1 MYIIIR
7 KLLSYEKRGVSTGM
21 GYLEK
26 NDISIFNSIVYQIYS
41 VEEPDEMRLNFLKS
55 VRLLIP
61 YECCNFYLAD
71 KDSEHLIKDPVA
83 VDFPLEALSEYLEK
97 IEDED
102 PTRWIFIQAKSMVY
116 REDDLFS
123 KSAIEKNKCYQE
135 FYIPHNLH
143 HSLQI
148 SLALNGVF
156 LGSLSFY
163 RTKTQKPFT
172 DKELFLFDLFKE
184 HLALRL
190 HQETTKKTR
199 SSKADLPAHDLSC
212 YNLTDREIELAKL
225 LTKGLTV
232 QEIGNTLCISSNT
245 VRKHSMNIYKKMNI
259 SSRWEL
265 FKIMYL

>member
-1 MYIIIR
+1 
-7 KLLSYEKRGVSTGM
+7 M

-26 NDISIFNSIVYQIYS
+26 NDISILNSIIYQIYS
-41 VEEPDEMRLNFLKS
+41 IHELDDMRLSFLKS

-71 KDSEHLIKDPVA
+71 KDSEHLIKNPVA
-83 VDFPLEALSEYLEK
+83 VNFPMDALTEYLEK

-102 PTRWIFIQAKSMVY
+102 PTRWIFVQAKSMVY

-123 KSAIEKNKCYQE
+123 KAAIEKNKCYQE
-135 FYIPHNLH
+135 FYIPHDLH
-143 HSLQI
+143 HSTQI
-148 SLALNGVF
+148 SLALNGEF

-163 RTKTQKPFT
+163 RTKNQKPFS
-172 DKELFLFDLFKE
+172 DKELFIFDLFKE

-190 HQETTKKTR
+190 YQDAITVLNRAPE
-199 SSKADLPAHDLSC
+199 LLMAHDLGK
-212 YNLTDREIELAKL
+212 YNLTDRELELAKM

-232 QEIGNTLCISSNT
+232 QQISEALCISSNT
-245 VRKHSMNIYKKMNI
+245 VRKHTMNIYKKMNI

-265 FKIMYL
+265 FKIIYL